1 MAASQSLTVNGCQS
15 IADSHWLSVNHRSPG
30 ESSMKALLA
39 LAALAL
45 SLSAFST
52 RAEACG
58 GFTPARCHCKAVGYQ
73 HMADKAVQVNIAG
86 QDFFTFT
93 VPNKCFNQVVDW
105 GQYHFNKGCW
115 LACRDAF
122 GVEGHAQDPG
132 VIAAKQA
139 AAAMLATT
147 KGLCG
152 GYVQAELHF
161 AAGTNKFRNAT
172 GSPVAFGAH
181 PFVTVA
187 GKKVCK

>member
-1 MAASQSLTVNGCQS
+1 
-15 IADSHWLSVNHRSPG
+15 
-30 ESSMKALLA
+30 MKALLA

-122 GVEGHAQDPG
+122 RETRLLDRIVPG
-132 VIAAKQA
+132 IED
-139 AAAMLATT
+139 MLAA
-147 KGLCG
+147 G
-152 GYVQAELHF
+152 GIEPPESPEDAVP
-161 AAGTNKFRNAT
+161 AAIPNPESLGD
-172 GSPVAFGAH
+172 
-181 PFVTVA
+181 A
-187 GKKVCK
+187 GHRT